1 MLVSRFVILS
11 LLLNGLLSAQVPQI
25 PGIPGI
31 PGTGPEAEEGTP
43 QPMNLTQELRKPD
56 PNAAFPGELNFR
68 NLDGFGIAGLYQNVT
83 GKRVIVSSTAKD
95 VQFAFVQSA
104 GLKNREVATLI
115 EEYLMMEGF
124 QLNPSLRDPDIVS
137 LLGVNQPGGPASV
150 VRPVRVLD
158 EPSQLALETGVV
170 TYVMTFQ
177 YLKPEEALRAF
188 TQVYG
193 QFRPGGT
200 IAEVSNASS
209 LIITEKAELIQ
220 SLVKLKSKIDVPS
233 AKVDTSW
240 VMVQYADVQELADQL
255 NEMFNAQS
263 SQNQSARV
271 QRQPAANTPPI
282 PGLTGNAAGGAGG
295 GAGEESPPTITP
307 DSRTNRIFLM
317 GRPVDLVFIEELIA
331 AWDVP
336 SDQRNFLRRKL
347 KYLPVYSFVPV
358 AEAAIARTLG
368 DSSGAGGAAGGAGGS
383 RSSSNANNSQLG
395 SNNNNRNSNG
405 NNGNNAA
412 GGGRGGGNGAAS
424 LAGSDRPLEPGSV
437 LVGNTLI
444 VSDNVANSV
453 IVQGPPH
460 HVEIIEQLID
470 ELDVKNEQ
478 VAISAVFGRY
488 SVTDG
493 LTFGVDVAKI
503 LNNNG
508 IAVGSSNG
516 AGIVGRDAIN
526 SFAGLAGGAGGLDV
540 SGFVGNFG
548 IFVNALETYTNFK
561 AFARPTIFTTNNK
574 EARISS
580 GTQIAIPT
588 NTFVN
593 AVGNGGQSTNVEYRD
608 VALELLV
615 RPLVNDKDEITL
627 EISISRDTVGED
639 RTVGELTIPDLLS
652 DQLETIVTVPTG
664 SAVLLGGLIEET
676 TTENNSGIP
685 ILRSIPLIG
694 GIFKNNDDQFI
705 RSELVIMIRPTIV
718 DGSVQLNQYQEVY
731 DYGSNLSN
739 DARKELSSPAYT
751 PTKNS
756 AVKRIFGNG
765 QQAAPAQQ
773 QQPGRYPGPTP
784 SSPMQK
790 AIYDKKKRLDAERQ
804 KRGS

>member
-1 MLVSRFVILS
+1 MLVPRFVILS
-11 LLLNGLLSAQVPQI
+11 LLLNGLVPAQAPPI

-31 PGTGPEAEEGTP
+31 PGAGPEVEEGTP
-43 QPMNLTQELRKPD
+43 QPMNLAQVLRKPD
-56 PNAAFPGELNFR
+56 PNALFPGELNFR

-83 GKRVIVSSTAKD
+83 GKRVIVSSTVRD
-95 VQFAFVQSA
+95 FQFSFVQSG

-137 LLGVNQPGGPASV
+137 LLGANQPGGPASV

-220 SLVKLKSKIDVPS
+220 SLVKLKAKIDVPS

-282 PGLTGNAAGGAGG
+282 PGLTANASSEGAGS
-295 GAGEESPPTITP
+295 AGEESPPTITP

-368 DSSGAGGAAGGAGGS
+368 DSSGAAGGGAAAGG
-383 RSSSNANNSQLG
+383 RSSSNANSNQLG
-395 SNNNNRNSNG
+395 NNSNNRNSNA
-405 NNGNNAA
+405 NNGSNNNGGAA
-412 GGGRGGGNGAAS
+412 GGGGGGGGNGAAS

-444 VSDNVANSV
+444 VSDNIANSV

-627 EISISRDTVGED
+627 EISISRDTVGD
-639 RTVGELTIPDLLS
+639 NRTVGELTIPDLLS

-718 DGSVQLNQYQEVY
+718 DGTVQLNQYQEVY
-731 DYGSNLSN
+731 DYGSNLSS
-739 DARKELSSPAYT
+739 DARKEFSAPAYT

-756 AVKRIFGNG
+756 AVKRIFGG
-765 QQAAPAQQ
+765 GEPQAQQ
-773 QQPGRYPGPTP
+773 TGSYPEVTP
-784 SSPMQK
+784 NSPMKK
-790 AIYDKKKRLDAERQ
+790 AIYDKKKRLEAERL